1 MRNAIAIVLTLLGT
15 LLVSGCS
22 TPQPVKDT
30 ATYTA
35 WMMGQVDG
43 QVGQFRVDREA
54 VDAKI
59 AAEVAKARV
68 ASADSRKEFNRLMR
82 TLAAGGSFKE
92 VELVK
97 RMQALSDALLAENVE
112 FRAIQAQI
120 EAEMASLLKPLPT
133 VSPKVSS
140 AVSAVAAF
148 GRDRSTEVELDEL
161 KAAWKAVAEATK
173 DNRDKLKKAT
183 NAMP

>member
-1 MRNAIAIVLTLLGT
+1 MKFALTLAST
-15 LLVSGCS
+15 LWAVLASGCS

-35 WMMGQVDG
+35 WMMGQVDD
-43 QVGQFRVDREA
+43 QIEKFRVDREA

-59 AAEVAKARV
+59 AVEVGKARV
-68 ASADSRKEFNRLMR
+68 ASAGSRNEFNRLMR

-97 RMQALSDALLAENVE
+97 RLQALSDALLADNVE
-112 FRAIQAQI
+112 LRAIQAQI
-120 EAEMASLLKPLPT
+120 EVEMASLLKPLPG

-140 AVSAVAAF
+140 AVSAVSTF
-148 GRDRSTEVELDEL
+148 GQERSTAAQFEEL
-161 KAAWKAVAEATK
+161 KAAWKAVADATK
-173 DNRDKLKKAT
+173 DNREKLKKAT
-183 NAMP
+183 NATP